1 MEDPKVPTME
11 DGYKILVSATFEIQ
25 LGRNL

>member
-11 DGYKILVSATFEIQ
+11 DGYEILVCAGVEIQ